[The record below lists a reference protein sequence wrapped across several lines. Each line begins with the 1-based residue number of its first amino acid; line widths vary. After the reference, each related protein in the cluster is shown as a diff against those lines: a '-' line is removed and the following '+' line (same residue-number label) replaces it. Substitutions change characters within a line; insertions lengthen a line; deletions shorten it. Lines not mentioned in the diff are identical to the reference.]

1 MKKIPSVHGPVSNDF
16 QSSWSGIIR
25 EAEMSLLS
33 LIVLNYRD
41 KNYETL
47 QQCYDTLS
55 GLRTIIKK
63 GSMVRIKS
71 DIYKHYTELETRR
84 FKKAK
89 MLCDENNITFDTDV
103 FNLLKTRNHCDD
115 LLFSTEDLEEDLGD
129 DSEVTEGGQV
139 AEVIEEEVPSND
151 DDGRLCLREC
161 CESFA

>member
-1 MKKIPSVHGPVSNDF
+1 MPFRILTHKH
-16 QSSWSGIIR
+16 
-25 EAEMSLLS
+25 
-33 LIVLNYRD
+33 
-41 KNYETL
+41 YETL

-63 GSMVRIKS
+63 GSMARIKS

-89 MLCDENNITFDTDV
+89 MLCDENNLTFDTDV

-129 DSEVTEGGQV
+129 D
-139 AEVIEEEVPSND
+139 
-151 DDGRLCLREC
+151 
-161 CESFA
+161 